1 MPGSRYDA
9 VVVGAGYA
17 GLAAARRSWHRQG
30 FRRKRPRKRLVKA
43 NPAAQQAFAQALQHR
58 EQHRAPGSVTVSMD
72 QGQIWQDA

>member
-1 MPGSRYDA
+1 
-9 VVVGAGYA
+9 
-17 GLAAARRSWHRQG
+17 
-30 FRRKRPRKRLVKA
+30 LVKA